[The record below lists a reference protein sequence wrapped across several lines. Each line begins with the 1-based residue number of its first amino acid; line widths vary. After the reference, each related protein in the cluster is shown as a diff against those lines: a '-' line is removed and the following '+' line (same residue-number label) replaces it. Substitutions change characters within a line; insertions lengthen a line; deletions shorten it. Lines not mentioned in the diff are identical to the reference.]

1 MMKTKKVIRQ
11 RDIQALGAPIGVL
24 LSIFSFS
31 ALTMVGVQIIR
42 GTNISESYDKLL
54 FLGATFAGGIAA
66 LSSSQ
71 VKRRPLP
78 VFAPLVLLVV
88 SILGIFS
95 IEKHSQI
102 NGVDINKILWFGFG
116 PFVGVLTLLLV
127 PIVFQI
133 YTSRG
138 KTVKWVSSGI
148 AIALLVLLIPAA
160 WQGGASLMEPDS
172 PEYVINELLSVPSG
186 HIPYVNFIPQYGIL
200 YSWLITPFSSH
211 LSTDGLVTL
220 GLYLMSLGG
229 IIAVLIGVWLTYKA
243 LGSKSIPL
251 ATMLIVPL
259 TSIAQF
265 PGRSSF
271 SGSIFSTPTQIPV
284 RILPGMIVGLL
295 LLTSIFATKIS
306 TKKISSIAGYLFMG
320 LTLWLNT
327 DFGLALLL
335 AVLLFMV
342 IQNNSVTQYI
352 MNGLWLSVGFLSYP
366 FLLLA
371 FGKSFKWNDFGTFV
385 RQFGGGFGAESIQ
398 TPGPVLFILPIII
411 SIFFVSTLSLLKQ
424 KFDKVEYSQDE
435 YRALAT
441 ASFFSTWSLIGFAYY
456 LNRSYASGQMQIL
469 FLPLSISMASLFHF
483 LLLRNEGT
491 IPWTGKTFFQSQN
504 WGKTNFKKTIS
515 NLSLAVVMSLPIATV
530 IAFPNPAVE
539 IERLTNAPRDHK
551 WPLLKNEAAFKD
563 LESILSIPG
572 VKTDVG
578 YFGSSSNYVQLKYGI
593 NSVVLFNSPFDLFM
607 SQNMVDKGCGF
618 LLSAN
623 PLHVIT
629 NDTGASVAQNFQ
641 NKLLC
646 GKYAPS
652 IDYPIR
658 LFTRQ

>member
-1 MMKTKKVIRQ
+1 MMNTKKVIRQ
-11 RDIQALGAPIGVL
+11 KDFPASGSPIGVL
-24 LSIFSFS
+24 LSVFSFS
-31 ALTMVGVQIIR
+31 ALTIVGVQTIR
-42 GTNISESYDKLL
+42 GANISESYDKLL
-54 FLGATFAGGIAA
+54 FLGAIFAGGIAA

-71 VKRRPLP
+71 VKGRPLP
-78 VFAPLVLLVV
+78 VFAPLVLLVI
-88 SILGIFS
+88 SLLGIFS
-95 IEKHSQI
+95 VEKHTQI

-116 PFVGVLTLLLV
+116 PYVGVLTLLLV
-127 PIVFQI
+127 PFVFQI
-133 YTSRG
+133 YTTRG
-138 KTVKWVSSGI
+138 KTFKGVSSAF
-148 AIALLVLLIPAA
+148 AIALIVLLIPAA

-186 HIPYVNFIPQYGIL
+186 HIPYVDFIPQYGIL
-200 YSWLITPFSSH
+200 YSWLITPFSSY
-211 LSTDGLVTL
+211 LSVDGLVTL

-229 IIAVLIGVWLTYKA
+229 IVAVLIGVWLTYKA

-335 AVLLFMV
+335 AVLLFMAL
-342 IQNNSVTQYI
+342 QNNSVIPYI
-352 MNGLWLSVGFLSYP
+352 MNGVWLTVGFLSYP
-366 FLLLA
+366 FLLLV

-385 RQFGGGFGAESIQ
+385 RQFGGGFGAESIH

-411 SIFFVSTLSLLKQ
+411 SVFFVSTLSLLKQ
-424 KFDKVEYSQDE
+424 KFEKIVFSQDE

-483 LLLRNEGT
+483 LSLRNGGT

-515 NLSLAVVMSLPIATV
+515 HLSLAVVMALPIATV
-530 IAFPNPAVE
+530 IAFPSPAVE
-539 IERLTNAPRDHK
+539 IERLTNAPRDHQ

-563 LESILSIPG
+563 LENILTMPG
-572 VKTDVG
+572 IKTDVG
-578 YFGSSSNYVQLKYGI
+578 YFGSSSNYVQLKYGV
-593 NSVVLFNSPFDLFM
+593 NSVMLFNSPFDLFM

-618 LLSAN
+618 LFSAN
-623 PLHVIT
+623 PLYVIT

-646 GKYAPS
+646 GKYVSS

-658 LFTRQ
+658 LFKRQ